1 MDGID
6 ISGAEK
12 CMGVPV
18 AAQPVGQADTCV
30 TVAPHGK
37 QGTAPQKPGRASAEK
52 PGAQIRCLG
61 PGPGAPTEVCA
72 KGRDPGVPTFDSYR
86 SPRCRADFE

>member
-30 TVAPHGK
+30 APHERHMVFEHLGASK
-37 QGTAPQKPGRASAEK
+37 TAFFWHFRGPTPKTAPM
-52 PGAQIRCLG
+52 
-61 PGPGAPTEVCA
+61 GAPGGYKC
-72 KGRDPGVPTFDSYR
+72 
-86 SPRCRADFE
+86 

>member
-1 MDGID
+1 MDDID

-30 TVAPHGK
+30 APHGC
-37 QGTAPQKPGRASAEK
+37 QENISM
-52 PGAQIRCLG
+52 CLAHAILNSG
-61 PGPGAPTEVCA
+61 P
-72 KGRDPGVPTFDSYR
+72 
-86 SPRCRADFE
+86 

>member
-30 TVAPHGK
+30 APHGIPLVLY
-37 QGTAPQKPGRASAEK
+37 QVAAHQPVPASESDHAY
-52 PGAQIRCLG
+52 
-61 PGPGAPTEVCA
+61 
-72 KGRDPGVPTFDSYR
+72 S
-86 SPRCRADFE
+86 

>member
-30 TVAPHGK
+30 APHAPHEVLWGFTTVGAGCCGATFTAGK
-37 QGTAPQKPGRASAEK
+37 G
-52 PGAQIRCLG
+52 L
-61 PGPGAPTEVCA
+61 
-72 KGRDPGVPTFDSYR
+72 
-86 SPRCRADFE
+86 